1 VRFSSERIAVIR
13 ISRYLIVF
21 ALFMALAAGCG
32 GSGKENTGRTPAG
45 KTAEAAPAGPD
56 FALKDLNGNV
66 VRLADLRGSVVI
78 VDFWATWCPPCRQS
92 LPHLQAISNEYG
104 GRGVKVVAI
113 AMDNQGESVVRP
125 FVAKNNLTFTVLL
138 PDGQVDR
145 AFGGVRSLP
154 TTFVIG
160 PDGMIFR
167 KLVGFNPNET
177 PQALV
182 EAIKTLKPELAL

>member
-1 VRFSSERIAVIR
+1 MSRQ
-13 ISRYLIVF
+13 SRYLIF
-21 ALFMALAAGCG
+21 ALLCAALAAGCG
-32 GSGKENTGRTPAG
+32 GAGKETAGQPPAG
-45 KTAEAAPAGPD
+45 KAAAVASAGPD
-56 FALKDLNGNV
+56 FTLKDLDGNV

-78 VDFWATWCPPCRQS
+78 VDFWATWCPPCRMS

-113 AMDNQGESVVRP
+113 AMDDQGESVVRP
-125 FVAKNNLTFTVLL
+125 FVAKNKLTFTVLL

-160 PDGMIFR
+160 PDGKVFK
-167 KLVGFNPNET
+167 KLVGFDPNST
-177 PQALV
+177 PQTLV
-182 EAIKTLKPELAL
+182 EAIKALKPELAS